1 LDHVVHVHLCV
12 GQYSKEFLQKLRRV
26 NNITPK
32 NYLDFISTYTKLL
45 NQKDKF
51 VLDQC
56 HRLDGGLTKLM
67 EASEQIKVLNQQLE
81 VQKVAVTKKSEACEI
96 LLKDILEKKG
106 LGEEKREM
114 AKVLCLCMS
123 CNSSTVRICK
133 LKESVVS
140 QLSHSQVL
148 NEPSM

>member
-1 LDHVVHVHLCV
+1 MVSVHLCV

-56 HRLDGGLTKLM
+56 HRLDGGLMKLM
-67 EASEQIKVLNQQLE
+67 EATEQIKVLNEQLE
-81 VQKVAVTKKSEACEI
+81 VQKVAVTEKSEACDI

-114 AKVLCLCMS
+114 AQVCVHCMQEIK
-123 CNSSTVRICK
+123 CYHRVALTQFTITV
-133 LKESVVS
+133 
-140 QLSHSQVL
+140 
-148 NEPSM
+148 